1 MKKTSSIAS
10 VKAARVANK
19 AWTENNPRS
28 LVLKMTGVRN
38 VQTVQNKTVVVDEN
52 IVGFSV
58 RRFNLLPVLLLGG
71 QNANASLTNLFTSL
85 TKTARIFTR
94 SVETMMR
101 SRFDESRHFF

>member
-1 MKKTSSIAS
+1 MYKLCRTKLLLLLMKIL
-10 VKAARVANK
+10 
-19 AWTENNPRS
+19 WF
-28 LVLKMTGVRN
+28 
-38 VQTVQNKTVVVDEN
+38 
-52 IVGFSV
+52 FSV

-94 SVETMMR
+94 SVETVMR